1 MLNIGS
7 FGILSPTWHFAVSR
21 VLRDTDDSVVYRI
34 RLAKVYPMV
43 EASQSTS
50 ALTLRPDFDSF
61 LFAKV
66 DEIAR
71 DIPLR
76 VVSVLAH
83 VDLDPWAEA
92 AGLTQMPKDSA
103 VYRLTALLTNL
114 PDGPSTETE
123 AQTIAERLVS
133 LLPAPAGASRGW
145 SAPSVEECVPARV
158 DFAFW
163 LWSPCSSRR
172 SSRSQC
178 ISPTA
183 RCRAMPRR
191 RRPALRYHPFQSDRQ
206 ERCHEPLLA
215 DTKLDEI
222 PPLIILNA
230 SREVEKY
237 TWAGNRS
244 R

>member
-7 FGILSPTWHFAVSR
+7 FGILSPTWHFGVSR

-92 AGLTQMPKDSA
+92 AGLTQMPKDPT

-145 SAPSVEECVPARV
+145 SAPSVEESVPAEV
-158 DFAFW
+158 NFAF
-163 LWSPCSSRR
+163 LVMVSLFIMVIISVTMHLANGSMPGNAKAAATGAPVSPV
-172 SSRSQC
+172 
-178 ISPTA
+178 PE
-183 RCRAMPRR
+183 
-191 RRPALRYHPFQSDRQ
+191 RPLGAVP
-206 ERCHEPLLA
+206 
-215 DTKLDEI
+215 
-222 PPLIILNA
+222 
-230 SREVEKY
+230 
-237 TWAGNRS
+237 
-244 R
+244 

>member
-76 VVSVLAH
+76 VVSVLAR

-92 AGLTQMPKDSA
+92 AGLTQMPKDPT

-145 SAPSVEECVPARV
+145 SAPSVEECVPV
-158 DFAFW
+158 GVNFAF
-163 LWSPCSSRR
+163 LVMVSLFIMAIISVTMHLANSSMPGNAKAAATGAPVSPV
-172 SSRSQC
+172 
-178 ISPTA
+178 PE
-183 RCRAMPRR
+183 
-191 RRPALRYHPFQSDRQ
+191 RPSGAVP
-206 ERCHEPLLA
+206 
-215 DTKLDEI
+215 
-222 PPLIILNA
+222 
-230 SREVEKY
+230 
-237 TWAGNRS
+237 
-244 R
+244 